1 MNTKPIPQLHACP
14 QCHGVHSNAQDL
26 FDCCI
31 WQHVTAPERL
41 QMQRE
46 VEAGQPLP
54 LVLLNHGA
62 QAGDAQGALA

>member
-14 QCHGVHSNAQDL
+14 QCHGVHTNAQDL

-31 WQHVTAPERL
+31 WQHVTAPERQ

-46 VEAGQPLP
+46 VEAGQPLQQ
-54 LVLLNHGA
+54 VLLRHGA
-62 QAGDAQGALA
+62 QAGDAQGATA